1 MHGSISRATIEMCL
15 FVLAFQQNSEHPLI
29 ALANRD
35 EFYARPTRAADW
47 WPESSDILGGKDTQA
62 GGTWLALHRNGR
74 FATVTNFRD
83 AKVARPG
90 LLSRGHLVT
99 DFLTSTLSP
108 GNYLDQIDGD
118 SYAGF
123 NLLVGDRRSLAY
135 LSNRGGGLRELEPG
149 IYGLSNATLDTPWD
163 KVIRS
168 KAALAD
174 LTERNTVD
182 ETLLLDIL
190 RDQSRSPET
199 EAESNHLP
207 LETAHALTAPFITLP
222 DYGTRCSSVV
232 IQTKSGETRFLER
245 RFDAGGI
252 VSGESS
258 YSFSV

>member
-1 MHGSISRATIEMCL
+1 MDRDPNRGARSGSIQLLLYSIFHVGNATTNVSWDTYQKFAAMEP
-15 FVLAFQQNSEHPLI
+15 VAWTVPLS
-29 ALANRD
+29 L
-35 EFYARPTRAADW
+35 
-47 WPESSDILGGKDTQA
+47 
-62 GGTWLALHRNGR
+62 
-74 FATVTNFRD
+74 
-83 AKVARPG
+83 
-90 LLSRGHLVT
+90 
-99 DFLTSTLSP
+99 
-108 GNYLDQIDGD
+108 GD

-174 LTERNTVD
+174 LIERNTVD

-190 RDQSRSPET
+190 SNQSRSPET
-199 EAESNHLP
+199 EAESDHLP
-207 LETAHALTAPFITLP
+207 PATAYALTAPFVTLP

-245 RFDAGGI
+245 RFDAGGT

-258 YSFSV
+258 YAFSV